1 MKKVR
6 LLMVANKEKEM
17 EETGAALR
25 RIPNGAN
32 LPANKKTVTILK
44 VTSANM
50 EFCVMHTLNLH

>member
-1 MKKVR
+1 
-6 LLMVANKEKEM
+6 MVANKEKEM
-17 EETGAALR
+17 EENGAALR

-50 EFCVMHTLNLH
+50 EFCVTRTLNLN